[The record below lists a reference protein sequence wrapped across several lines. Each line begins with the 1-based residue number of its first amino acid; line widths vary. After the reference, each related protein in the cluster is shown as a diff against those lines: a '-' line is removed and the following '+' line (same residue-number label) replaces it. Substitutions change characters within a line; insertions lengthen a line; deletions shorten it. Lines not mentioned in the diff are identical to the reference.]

1 MEPTTWTIN
10 LIHEI
15 AMTIGAVAAVIAALS
30 SLKNGRTLNGDVKT
44 KVADVHAVIAKPLK
58 RKTQSE
64 ESEDWF
70 RPPDFDK

>member
-1 MEPTTWTIN
+1 MEPTAWTIN

-15 AMTIGAVAAVIAALS
+15 AMTIGALAAVIAALS

-44 KVADVHAVIAKPLK
+44 KVEAVHEAIAKPK
-58 RKTQSE
+58 ARKTPSE

-70 RPPDFDK
+70 RPPEF